1 MKQIKFTSPYNEKD
15 TSDGSDISTHTVPI
29 VQCTGLTAEFDNLLM
44 KNDLRSC
51 MKRANENMEIGTTKR
66 VRLSS
71 PIRFQCNS
79 SSDDEV
85 TINPRLISNSDGVV
99 NRNVNHTSDGFI
111 SGMDD
116 NLRKVSS
123 HDLNRS
129 GSPFSSPNG
138 LSSGYGTCN
147 ISGVTTITETT
158 RMSIPHSDADDISL
172 PQQDESDIKESSFGD
187 HNEQKP
193 PDIAFLSPVGTT
205 LTSRIRF
212 GRSDSVTSQDV
223 PSFRFDESIAGL
235 SPMEIQE
242 INTIRNT
249 ASSPLETISW
259 NSRISALPINI
270 SNLATQ
276 IKNKSDV
283 TSNRHDSCDTIEP
296 DKSESHVS
304 RLCQNLAER
313 DERVDSSA
321 SFELK
326 EANSYNEVEIN
337 EANQQTLSSMPGVAD
352 HKLIAAQEAHGDNVV
367 DHMMQTTP
375 VPVSRRCSAS
385 MDTSDIMVHSQ
396 FRTPADSLSSKV
408 CKTYRVSQ
416 KM

>member
-1 MKQIKFTSPYNEKD
+1 
-15 TSDGSDISTHTVPI
+15 
-29 VQCTGLTAEFDNLLM
+29 
-44 KNDLRSC
+44 
-51 MKRANENMEIGTTKR
+51 MKRANENVEIGTTKR

-85 TINPRLISNSDGVV
+85 TINPRLVSNSDDIL
-99 NRNVNHTSDGFI
+99 NRTVNHTSDGFI

-116 NLRKVSS
+116 NLRKGSS
-123 HDLNRS
+123 RDLDRS

-172 PQQDESDIKESSFGD
+172 PQQDECDIKESSFGD

-212 GRSDSVTSQDV
+212 GRSDSVTSQEI
-223 PSFRFDESIAGL
+223 PSFRFDESIGGL

-242 INTIRNT
+242 INSIRNT
-249 ASSPLETISW
+249 ASSPLETISRE
-259 NSRISALPINI
+259 SRISALPTKI
-270 SNLATQ
+270 SNLATELQ

-283 TSNRHDSCDTIEP
+283 TSDKQDSCNAVEP
-296 DKSESHVS
+296 DKSEDHAS

-313 DERVDSSA
+313 DERIDSSV

-326 EANSYNEVEIN
+326 ENNSYNEVEIN
-337 EANQQTLSSMPGVAD
+337 EENQQTSSDIPDVLVK
-352 HKLIAAQEAHGDNVV
+352 KLIAVQEAQGDSVV
-367 DHMMQTTP
+367 DHIMQTP
-375 VPVSRRCSAS
+375 APVSRRFSSS
-385 MDTSDIMVHSQ
+385 MEMSDIMVRSS
-396 FRTPADSLSSKV
+396 FRTPADSFASKV
-408 CKTYRVSQ
+408 CKMYRVNY
-416 KM
+416 KV